1 MTVSK
6 VEPDGSLNSIGLPL
20 KHATAFILPSEG
32 GSLEPVAHGTVGAL
46 CVTGPHL
53 SQGYINRPEQTS
65 AVFNQGKD
73 GKVFYRTG
81 DLARWNDDG
90 SLEYAQ
96 LIQLLSFDKVLT
108 NNL

>member
-20 KHATAFILPSEG
+20 KHATAFILPPEG
-32 GSLEPVAHGTVGAL
+32 GSSEPVAHEIVGEL

-53 SQGYINRPEQTS
+53 ANGYINRPEQTS
-65 AVFNQGKD
+65 AVFIQGKD

-90 SLEYAQ
+90 SLEYDQ
-96 LIQLLSFDKVLT
+96 FII
-108 NNL
+108 